1 MATVMISCGEA
12 SGDLYAGALVREL
25 RALDPEVRVFGF
37 GGEQLRAAGADLV
50 GDYRGLTV
58 TGLVEAIEVL
68 PRAFRMQRALVAR
81 ARAER
86 PDVLVVIDFPD
97 FNFRLAA
104 KLKALGVPVVYY
116 VCPQLWAWR
125 SGRLKTLKA
134 LATRALVIFPFEP
147 EFFRNGGVPVDF
159 VGHPLLDLV
168 PRPASRADVL
178 TDAGLD
184 PASPVV
190 ALLPGSRPN
199 EVASTLATLVDSMP
213 LIRARVPRA
222 QFLVARAPSLPDTL
236 FDGLPS
242 GPGSG
247 VATLTG
253 RADDVLSVSDVVVTA
268 SGTATVQTAIHEKP
282 MVIVYRLAPWSYR
295 LGRWFVKVTT
305 FGMVNLVAGEMVA
318 TELIQDDFTPR
329 RVADETLALLTDDSR
344 AARVREQLRAVK
356 ARLGAP
362 GASRRAAQH
371 VLDVGRRA
379 DRWAIRDPAV

>member
-25 RALDPEVRVFGF
+25 RRLDPDVKVFGF

-68 PRAFRMQRALVAR
+68 PRAFRMQRALVER

-104 KLKALGVPVVYY
+104 KLKALGIPVVYY

-134 LATRALVIFPFEP
+134 LATKALVIFPFEP
-147 EFFRNGGVPVDF
+147 EFFRNGGVPVEF

-168 PRPASRADVL
+168 PPAADRRAVL
-178 TDAGLD
+178 AEAGLD
-184 PASPVV
+184 PAAPTI

-199 EVASTLATLVDSMP
+199 EVASILTTMVGAIP

-222 QFLVARAPSLPDTL
+222 QFLVARAPSLTDEL
-236 FDGLPS
+236 FRVLPS

-247 VATLTG
+247 VATLAG

-268 SGTATVQTAIHEKP
+268 SGTATVQAAIHEKP
-282 MVIVYRLAPWSYR
+282 MVIVYRLAPMSYR

-318 TELIQDDFTPR
+318 VELIQDAFTPQ
-329 RVADETLALLTDDSR
+329 RVADETLALLTDEVR
-344 AARVREQLRAVK
+344 AARVRGQLRAVK
-356 ARLGAP
+356 ARLGEH
-362 GASRRAAQH
+362 GASRRAAQC
-371 VLDVGRRA
+371 VLEVGRGRG
-379 DRWAIRDPAV
+379 